1 MILSFDRLRRNIEE
15 QGKEEAKRLYDANN
29 LRVFQIVLEEN
40 RADERDNVRRRLIE
54 RAKLLQQVIGEFQ
67 DNVIRPIQEDLGQ
80 LKERGKE
87 GARCL
92 VHSISAP
99 PTERFLQILKTRLQ
113 DLTSTIDSLAAEDE

>member
-1 MILSFDRLRRNIEE
+1 M
-15 QGKEEAKRLYDANN
+15 KRLKRLNEEEKDHERQ
-29 LRVFQIVLEEN
+29 LVREEN
-40 RADERDNVRRRLIE
+40 RADERDNVRRRLIG